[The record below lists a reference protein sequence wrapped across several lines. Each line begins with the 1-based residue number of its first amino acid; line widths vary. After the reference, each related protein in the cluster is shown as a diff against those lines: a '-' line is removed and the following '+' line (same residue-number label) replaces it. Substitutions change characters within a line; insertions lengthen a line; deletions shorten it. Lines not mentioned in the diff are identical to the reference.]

1 MMMALTK
8 TEFKEDFDWVVMTVG
23 KYFSLCRRHPRATTK
38 ELVEETAINYCI
50 RENTNCMIELMG
62 NQLWAVQNNFNTM
75 EKFYPILKEG
85 KTVHDMEQIE
95 HIKALEEALKG
106 VGSLLPDK
114 GSGSLH

>member
-1 MMMALTK
+1 MIAQ
-8 TEFKEDFDWVVMTVG
+8 G
-23 KYFSLCRRHPRATTK
+23 NYFVLMRRHPVATTK

-50 RENTNCMIELMG
+50 QHNKTGMIELMG
-62 NQLWAVQNNFNTM
+62 NQLWAIQNNFNTM

-106 VGSLLPDK
+106 VAFLPDK